1 MVNNQDERAMY
12 LYTLQKES
20 FKVAIANT
28 GKRVN
33 GCSVDDETL
42 PVWEITRAQKYESPC
57 SISSCERSSSIKQ
70 KIVCEHGFS
79 PMV

>member
-42 PVWEITRAQKYESPC
+42 PVWRSQ
-57 SISSCERSSSIKQ
+57 ERKNTNHPVPSVVVK
-70 KIVCEHGFS
+70 EA
-79 PMV
+79 PR